1 MKWTLEVDRVV
12 EKAGFCVQET
22 EQGLVLRTR
31 GDARELFEA
40 SPLHVLTLYV
50 CCAMIGANIEADT
63 YLAACDY
70 APRLSGVT
78 PEKFVDGV
86 QAVLMSEHPEMIAPL
101 AAAGGFSHVG
111 VGGPKRCLGPLSSVP
126 ANPAARWWA
135 FLHLCGA
142 DVFRASRAMKMD
154 EKMCRTLIVYESL
167 FAYAPPRSMLE
178 LKSRLGRLPKFDF
191 NAAAQALSVFAPGW
205 KDAAVLYQKL
215 CESGEPYRISQLAV
229 TAQELTAA
237 GVPARKM
244 KGVLSQL
251 LSAVQRTPALNTHA
265 ALLALARTLSA

>member
-78 PEKFVDGV
+78 PEKIVDGV
-86 QAVLMSEHPEMIAPL
+86 QAVLMSEHP
-101 AAAGGFSHVG
+101 
-111 VGGPKRCLGPLSSVP
+111 
-126 ANPAARWWA
+126 
-135 FLHLCGA
+135 
-142 DVFRASRAMKMD
+142 
-154 EKMCRTLIVYESL
+154 
-167 FAYAPPRSMLE
+167 
-178 LKSRLGRLPKFDF
+178 
-191 NAAAQALSVFAPGW
+191 
-205 KDAAVLYQKL
+205 
-215 CESGEPYRISQLAV
+215 
-229 TAQELTAA
+229 
-237 GVPARKM
+237 
-244 KGVLSQL
+244 
-251 LSAVQRTPALNTHA
+251 
-265 ALLALARTLSA
+265 

>member
-31 GDARELFEA
+31 GDARALFDA

-50 CCAMIGANIEADT
+50 CCAMIGANVEADT
-63 YLAACDY
+63 YLAACDF
-70 APRLSGVT
+70 APRLSEVA

-86 QAVLMSEHPEMIAPL
+86 QAVLLSEHPEVIGPL
-101 AAAGGFSHVG
+101 AAAGGFTHAG
-111 VGGPKRCLGPLSSVP
+111 VGEPKQCLEPLRSVP

-154 EKMCRTLIVYESL
+154 EKMCRTLLVYESL
-167 FAYAPPRSMLE
+167 FAYKPPRSILE
-178 LKSRLGRLPKFDF
+178 LKVRLGRLPKFDF
-191 NAAAQALSVFAPGW
+191 DAAAQALAVFAPGW
-205 KDAAVLYQKL
+205 KDAAALYQKL

-229 TAQELTAA
+229 TPAELTAA

-244 KGVLSQL
+244 KDVMSQL
-251 LSAVQRTPALNTHA
+251 LSAVQRTPALNTPA

>member
-154 EKMCRTLIVYESL
+154 ERC
-167 FAYAPPRSMLE
+167 AARSSYTRACSPM
-178 LKSRLGRLPKFDF
+178 RRP
-191 NAAAQALSVFAPGW
+191 AACW
-205 KDAAVLYQKL
+205 
-215 CESGEPYRISQLAV
+215 
-229 TAQELTAA
+229 
-237 GVPARKM
+237 
-244 KGVLSQL
+244 
-251 LSAVQRTPALNTHA
+251 N
-265 ALLALARTLSA
+265 